1 MKEMLLAIYRYR
13 GFIIGSARREF
24 QSRYQSSIL
33 GPVWL
38 IIQPLSLI
46 LVYTIVFS
54 AIMKAKL
61 PGNPSNVAYSIYLC
75 SGIILWNLFSEIISK
90 CVTVFIRHANI
101 IKKINFP
108 KICLPVIILVTSSI
122 NFILIFS
129 IFFLFLVLSSSLQGF
144 VLLYIV
150 PIVLLTLL
158 FSISFGMIIA
168 VLNVFFRDVGQFIIV
183 VLQFWFWLT
192 PIVYPVSI
200 LPVWVQNIIHYNPL
214 TGLVISTQKI
224 FVLGEAPLL
233 SNLLPSIIATVIFSI
248 LGLSLFRKYGK
259 DMVDEL

>member
-1 MKEMLLAIYRYR
+1 
-13 GFIIGSARREF
+13 
-24 QSRYQSSIL
+24 
-33 GPVWL
+33 
-38 IIQPLSLI
+38 
-46 LVYTIVFS
+46 
-54 AIMKAKL
+54 
-61 PGNPSNVAYSIYLC
+61 
-75 SGIILWNLFSEIISK
+75 
-90 CVTVFIRHANI
+90 
-101 IKKINFP
+101 
-108 KICLPVIILVTSSI
+108 
-122 NFILIFS
+122 FILIFS

-214 TGLVISTQKI
+214 TGLVISAQKI